1 MRPLFQRVNQI
12 NKVLPV
18 LLIFVIPV
26 STALTN
32 IVLGLLFLCWILVNG
47 SDRFRTWLEFLRSNP
62 VAQMGTAVFCMY
74 LLGMFYTGGENAQV
88 VESLS
93 DGVRFLCIGMM
104 MVYFKED
111 GIRRAF
117 LAAFMTVMGVILV
130 LSCLLWLDSLPA
142 MIPVKGNSANCVVFH
157 DHIKHNIFMAFAAFY
172 AGLQIRNP
180 GTGVFRKG
188 FWTVFSLA
196 ALANVLFM
204 VAGRTGHV
212 IVLIL
217 LAYYLLTWSRAKSMA
232 AGILVLLLLGVFA
245 WINPSNPFFSRART
259 AIEEVK
265 DWQYDQPAD
274 LTSSSGLRMEWMV
287 NSLQIIRENPLIGT
301 GTGSFKAVYSR
312 FVAHTQMT
320 VTDNPHNE
328 YLMTAVQFGL
338 AGVLLLLA
346 FFWMQWRHAGSFQD
360 PVQGRAA
367 RGLVLLMMT
376 ACLTASPLQDSAEGW
391 FFVFMGALFFTERTS
406 TRKFLS

>member
-1 MRPLFQRVNQI
+1 MKPLFQRVHQI
-12 NKVLPV
+12 NRFLPV

-47 SDRFRTWLEFLRSNP
+47 SDRFRTWLEMVRSNP
-62 VAQMGTAVFCMY
+62 VALMGAAVFCMY
-74 LLGMFYTGGENAQV
+74 LLGIFYTSGENAHV

-117 LAAFMTVMGVILV
+117 MAAFMTVMGMILV
-130 LSCLLWLDSLPA
+130 LSCLLWLDILPA
-142 MIPVKGNSANCVVFH
+142 MVPVKGNSTNCVIFH
-157 DHIKHNIFMAFAAFY
+157 DHIKHNVFMAFAAFY
-172 AGLQIRNP
+172 AGLQIRKP
-180 GTGVFRKG
+180 GTGMLRKG
-188 FWTVFSLA
+188 LWTVFCLA

-217 LAYYLLTWSRAKSMA
+217 LAYYLLTWSRAKSVA

-265 DWQYDQPAD
+265 DWQYNHPAEV
-274 LTSSSGLRMEWMV
+274 TSSSGLRMEWMV
-287 NSLQIIRENPLIGT
+287 NSLKIIRENPLIGN
-301 GTGSFKAVYSR
+301 GTGSFKAVYTR
-312 FVAHTQMT
+312 FVANTEMT

-338 AGVLLLLA
+338 AGVLLLLG
-346 FFWMQWRHAGSFQD
+346 FFWVQWRHAGSFQD
-360 PVQGRAA
+360 PVQGWAA
-367 RGLVLLMMT
+367 RGLVLLMLA
-376 ACLTASPLQDSAEGW
+376 ACLTASPIQDSAEGW
-391 FFVFMGALFFTERTS
+391 FFVFMSARIFTERTA
-406 TRKFLS
+406 TQKFLS